1 MILGHWEKVDPLTTS
16 VAFHIETNRL
26 ICIANQVTGFY
37 MKNNTGL
44 IWVNLLI
51 GATDQF
57 TGFCMRGTLFVKD

>member
-26 ICIANQVTGFY
+26 ICIANQVTGFD

-44 IWVNLLI
+44 I
-51 GATDQF
+51 
-57 TGFCMRGTLFVKD
+57 

>member
-26 ICIANQVTGFY
+26 ICIANQVTGFC

-57 TGFCMRGTLFVKD
+57 TGFCMRGTLFAKD